1 MRGITPW
8 VSRISGCASVEFYF
22 PNSVSAMRGGR
33 KGEGGN
39 RSGGTGVGEEER
51 VGGQKVRFVCAFLL
65 QPPSFHCSQPHSALL
80 TSETET
86 LLGTY

>member
-1 MRGITPW
+1 MCGITPW

-33 KGEGGN
+33 KGGKE
-39 RSGGTGVGEEER
+39 RTGVGEEER
-51 VGGQKVRFVCAFLL
+51 AGGQKVSFVCAFLL

-80 TSETET
+80 TSERET
-86 LLGTY
+86 LL